1 MLTTE
6 TVQLRF
12 ISTSNKEYIMNS
24 NSKKQARI
32 KPVQKLSVEAK
43 KFLSQRNNNGG
54 GGHCQGGDG
63 NNW

>member
-1 MLTTE
+1 
-6 TVQLRF
+6 
-12 ISTSNKEYIMNS
+12 MNS
-24 NSKKQARI
+24 NSKTQARI

-54 GGHCQGGDG
+54 GGHCQGGGG